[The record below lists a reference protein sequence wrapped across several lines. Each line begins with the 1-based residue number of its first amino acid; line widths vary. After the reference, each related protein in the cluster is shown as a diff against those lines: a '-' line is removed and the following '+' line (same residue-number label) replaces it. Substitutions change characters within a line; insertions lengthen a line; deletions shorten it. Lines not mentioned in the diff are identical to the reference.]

1 MNRNDE
7 YNALMD
13 SLETTPP
20 ALEYTLARARA
31 KRSAAKKR
39 NIRAVFA
46 PLGSLMALCLVFVLL
61 VNVSPSFAYAAGRVP
76 LLRELA
82 KAVAASPSL
91 SAAVENQYVQ
101 PIELEQTDSGIT
113 ARVEY
118 VIVDQKQL
126 DIFYTLRSDS
136 YFAMDATPEI
146 KSADGSTLEGFSIQS
161 GSYYAENGTLLK
173 MTVDFSDTNMP
184 ENLILRLRVHD
195 NGSNDGEAS
204 VVVSP
209 APEKDDS
216 PARHTAPVPVAVFE
230 FSLQLDPQFTAK
242 GQLISLNREFTLEG
256 QQLTLTSIEIYP
268 THMRLNFDDKPENT
282 AWLKALSFYVE
293 DEKGRRFE
301 SIADGITAKGKQ
313 DSPMF
318 ASFYLESSY
327 FAESKQLTLYITGA
341 TWLDKDMETISID
354 LENSTADK
362 LPDSVRLESVQRQG
376 KDCFVV
382 FSAPLVKEN
391 SYYQIID
398 WDYTDAAGESRTIG
412 ESSTM
417 EGYANPDTGEY
428 TATPDRFAER
438 LLLQNYPY
446 GSVSLHPSFSRRSD
460 LAQPIAL
467 EIK

>member
-173 MTVDFSDTNMP
+173 GRFKNEDF
-184 ENLILRLRVHD
+184 
-195 NGSNDGEAS
+195 
-204 VVVSP
+204 
-209 APEKDDS
+209 
-216 PARHTAPVPVAVFE
+216 
-230 FSLQLDPQFTAK
+230 
-242 GQLISLNREFTLEG
+242 
-256 QQLTLTSIEIYP
+256 
-268 THMRLNFDDKPENT
+268 
-282 AWLKALSFYVE
+282 
-293 DEKGRRFE
+293 GRY
-301 SIADGITAKGKQ
+301 KQ
-313 DSPMF
+313 
-318 ASFYLESSY
+318 YE
-327 FAESKQLTLYITGA
+327 
-341 TWLDKDMETISID
+341 
-354 LENSTADK
+354 
-362 LPDSVRLESVQRQG
+362 V
-376 KDCFVV
+376 
-382 FSAPLVKEN
+382 
-391 SYYQIID
+391 
-398 WDYTDAAGESRTIG
+398 
-412 ESSTM
+412 
-417 EGYANPDTGEY
+417 
-428 TATPDRFAER
+428 
-438 LLLQNYPY
+438 
-446 GSVSLHPSFSRRSD
+446 
-460 LAQPIAL
+460 
-467 EIK
+467 